1 MGLLKKHSAKSVN
14 YFSAH
19 LKDAKKL
26 KKNELFTGQTK
37 RIML

>member
-19 LKDAKKL
+19 LKDADFFMIFQAAD
-26 KKNELFTGQTK
+26 NQ
-37 RIML
+37 

>member
-19 LKDAKKL
+19 LKDAEK
-26 KKNELFTGQTK
+26 FTFFATHE
-37 RIML
+37 ITASS

>member
-19 LKDAKKL
+19 LKDAK
-26 KKNELFTGQTK
+26 NSVINRTQASG
-37 RIML
+37 